1 VGVTETVR
9 AAGGVVWRRAA
20 DGDIEVLLVHRRGR
34 EDWTLPKGKADPGE
48 ADAAC
53 AVREVEEE
61 TSLRCALG
69 PEIGFVSYRDQ
80 RGRPKTVRYWSME
93 ALAGEAAPQHEVDAV
108 RWVLLPMAAPAL
120 TYPRDRELL
129 ATFARVIA
137 PEPDLA

>member
-9 AAGGVVWRRAA
+9 AAGGVVWRRAP
-20 DGDIEVLLVHRRGR
+20 GGHIEVLLVHRRGR
-34 EDWTLPKGKADPGE
+34 EDWTLPKGKVEPGE
-48 ADAAC
+48 ADEAC
-53 AVREVEEE
+53 AVREVQEE

-80 RGRPKTVRYWSME
+80 RGRPKIVRYWNME

-108 RWVLLPMAAPAL
+108 RWVPLRVAASEL

-129 ATFARVIA
+129 GTFARQVA
-137 PEPDLA
+137 PTPRTA